1 MFLSGAIGAVLAASI
16 GLPVAFASGSA
27 ASNSDEFP
35 PSAVEDYA
43 YPGAE
48 NILATKGIKLKKGDG
63 HIVLADCDPNANQI
77 QVMAVADE
85 ATGRADQY
93 CFRSTAKTGYLTL
106 ELPRVFFLELMTSE
120 QPISAD
126 VMAGDAK
133 TTVDVEA
140 GGFANVGE
148 GVVGGARS
156 TLVELRITG

>member
-1 MFLSGAIGAVLAASI
+1 M
-16 GLPVAFASGSA
+16 AFASA
-27 ASNSDEFP
+27 PATSNGAELP
-35 PSAVEDYA
+35 PSTVEDYT

-48 NILATKGIKLKKGDG
+48 DILATKGIKLKKGDG
-63 HIVLADCDPNANQI
+63 HILLADCDPNAKQI
-77 QVMAVADE
+77 QVMTVADE

-93 CFRSTAKTGYLTL
+93 CFRSTARTGYLTL

-126 VMAGDAK
+126 VMAGDKK

-156 TLVELRITG
+156 TLVELRVTG